1 MYRLKKKHL
10 VSALSFIFMFL
21 LVVPLKA
28 NPGGFTD
35 DELRNFA
42 NAVVQVISIQQQGQ
56 AQMIS
61 KIEEEDMTV
70 QRFNEIN
77 MQAQEI
83 PLEQIDMTEKEAES
97 FVLILGEIERIQIDL
112 EEVLIGTIE
121 DAGISIDKYEE
132 IMTEYQQNPELQ
144 QKVQELMR

>member
-21 LVVPLKA
+21 LAVPLKA